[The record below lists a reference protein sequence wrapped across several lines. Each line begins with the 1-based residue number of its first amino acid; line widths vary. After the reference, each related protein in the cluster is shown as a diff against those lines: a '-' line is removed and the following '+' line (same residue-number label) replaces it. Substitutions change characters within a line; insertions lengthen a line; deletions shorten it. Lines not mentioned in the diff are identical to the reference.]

1 VETEQGSSAPFNE
14 YKDGSYVWV
23 IFQVYYQLSLYTD
36 SINAYE
42 AFINT
47 GRKDINAINNI
58 LGIDKAVNSANASR
72 NLNVQAPAEQ
82 GRTG

>member
-1 VETEQGSSAPFNE
+1 MPDRNFSS
-14 YKDGSYVWV
+14 YT
-23 IFQVYYQLSLYTD
+23 YQLSLYMITPD
-36 SINAYE
+36 AYE

-72 NLNVQAPAEQ
+72 NLNVQQPEQ
-82 GRTG
+82 GRTVAISIKH